1 MTHLSTA
8 KISIIV
14 PALNEAIALPAT
26 LASTQQALNVEV
38 IVVDGGSFD
47 DTIGIAQS
55 MGVKVLLEKAA
66 ARASQMNA
74 GAELATGEI
83 LLFLHADTH
92 LPSGYQTLVRQ
103 ALLADNVVAGAF
115 DLQIDAS
122 LRSLRLI
129 EWGVNWRSR
138 VFSLPYGDQAIFLK
152 TQVFQNIGGFP
163 ELPIMEDFEL
173 MRRLRRKGR
182 IFIIPVPVLT
192 SGRRWLQY
200 GVLQTTLINHLV
212 IFAYLL
218 GFPPE
223 QIVRWYR
230 RNPKSS

>member
-8 KISIIV
+8 KISIIIPV
-14 PALNEAIALPAT
+14 LNEEIALAAT

-47 DTIGIAQS
+47 DTVKIAQS
-55 MGVKVLLEKAA
+55 IGVKVLLEKAA

-74 GAELATGEI
+74 GAALATGEI

-115 DLQIDAS
+115 ELQIDAS

-138 VFSLPYGDQAIFLK
+138 VFSLPYGDQAIFLT

-200 GVLQTTLINHLV
+200 GVLQTTLINQLV

-230 RNPKSS
+230 RNAKSS